1 MKMEKKY
8 QQMDE
13 ANMNDLVATFKTR
26 HEDALQKK
34 TKIEIGASLIETCPD
49 FIPQSVSEIVKIHK
63 KFVKSAKSAGL
74 PALGIREYKNALCFC
89 IKNLLNLATPQ
100 LVDNNDF
107 NLAPSLT
114 AAEVNNKITK
124 VLLLYKLA
132 EPSIRQHIV
141 YS

>member
-1 MKMEKKY
+1 MRMEKKY
-8 QQMDE
+8 QQIDE
-13 ANMNDLVATFKTR
+13 ANMNDLVETFKKR
-26 HEDALQKK
+26 HEDALEKK

-49 FIPQSVSEIVKIHK
+49 FIPESVSDVVKIHK
-63 KFVKSAKSAGL
+63 RFVKSAKSAGL
-74 PALGIREYKNALCFC
+74 PTLGIREYKSALCFC

-100 LVDNNDF
+100 LVENNDF
-107 NLAPSLT
+107 NLAPSLS
-114 AAEVNNKITK
+114 ASEVNNKLTK